1 MKRQD
6 LFANQVIFPIGKMGG
21 RIYVTKRV
29 WFSKSARYHAGR
41 ESKFFAEIRIYKSER
56 EEAGSMRHFFA
67 YLSRMRLIRRWGLM
81 RNTYE
86 ENVQEHSLQVALV
99 AHGLALIRNRYFAGT
114 VNADRVMTLAA
125 FHEAGEVFTGD
136 LATPIKYFNP
146 EIKRAYDV
154 IEDFAKGR
162 IVGML
167 PVELQEEYHPLLF
180 PLETERELWKIVKA
194 ADKICAYLKCIE
206 ELKSGNQE
214 FSQAERSI
222 RADIEKMDAPEVAY
236 FMTHFTPSFGLALD
250 ELN

>member
-1 MKRQD
+1 
-6 LFANQVIFPIGKMGG
+6 
-21 RIYVTKRV
+21 
-29 WFSKSARYHAGR
+29 
-41 ESKFFAEIRIYKSER
+41 
-56 EEAGSMRHFFA
+56 MRHFFA

-86 ENVQEHSLQVALV
+86 ENIQEHSLQVALV
-99 AHGLALIRNRYFAGT
+99 AHGLALIRNCYFNGAL
-114 VNADRVMTLAA
+114 NADRAMTLAA

-146 EIKRAYDV
+146 EIKKAYDA
-154 IEDFAKGR
+154 IEDFAKLR
-162 IVGML
+162 ISGML
-167 PVELQEEYHPLLF
+167 PAELQNEYRPLLF
-180 PLETERELWKIVKA
+180 PLESERELWKIVKA

-222 RADIEKMDAPEVAY
+222 RADIDRLDLPEVNY
-236 FMTHFTPSFGLALD
+236 FMTHFVPSFSLALD